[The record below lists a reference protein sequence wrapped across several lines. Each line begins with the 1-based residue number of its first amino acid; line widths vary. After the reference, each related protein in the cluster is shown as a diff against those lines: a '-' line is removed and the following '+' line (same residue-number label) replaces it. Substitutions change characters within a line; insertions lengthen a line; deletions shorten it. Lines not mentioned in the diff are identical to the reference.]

1 MREQF
6 VDVLQAMGDASF
18 AEAAAQGSNDEL
30 VYDILDFFDDCGVLD
45 NPEGMVGHFLY
56 IDEVKLVRRLAALV
70 EEVVANSSLESW
82 KALSPFSSD
91 LAARLVDRT

>member
-6 VDVLQAMGDASF
+6 IDVLRTMGDASF

-30 VYDILDFFDDCGVLD
+30 VYDILDFFDDSGVLD
-45 NPEGMVGHFLY
+45 NPEGMVGHLIY
-56 IDEVKLVRRLAALV
+56 VDEVKSVRRLAVLV
-70 EEVVANSSLESW
+70 EEVVGNSSLEAW

-91 LAARLVDRT
+91 LAARLVDRR